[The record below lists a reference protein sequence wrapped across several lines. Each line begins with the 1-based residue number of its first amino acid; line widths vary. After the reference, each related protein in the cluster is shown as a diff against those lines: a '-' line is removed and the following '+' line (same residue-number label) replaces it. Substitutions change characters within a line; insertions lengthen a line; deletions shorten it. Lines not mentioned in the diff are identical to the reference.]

1 MLSDQLKN
9 VGAPVSNNRL
19 VLQMVAGLTDAYNG
33 VATLL
38 RQSDPLPPFY
48 QARSMLVLEE
58 AGLNKK
64 VVNSSSSSALVAGIS
79 ENLQPD
85 TSSSHR
91 GSYHSK
97 TINKNKQSGGR
108 NSSQRGG
115 GNNRQSSGGGGGR
128 SGGQQSSPAAPTA

>member
-38 RQSDPLPPFY
+38 RQSDPL
-48 QARSMLVLEE
+48 RSMLVLEE